1 MRRYACG
8 STFISAPYSLTGW
21 AGTSQFENLNT
32 MADQMVLKCVR
43 DHNRP
48 FNTQSVSDLLATK
61 GVKKAQAQRS
71 LDALAAAGKLRCKV
85 RAWLISDTFC
95 LRTVSC
101 TYHGEEAGE
110 KHVGTLRVAMELL
123 GMASGAPELACQRRC
138 CGAGVWKSE
147 TVLPPSRHQCPGQ
160 RGAPS
165 LLHQLGTC
173 KPGPCTVLQGHSS

>member
-32 MADQMVLKCVR
+32 MADQMVLQCVR

-85 RAWLISDTFC
+85 RAWFVSDTFC
-95 LRTVSC
+95 LRT
-101 TYHGEEAGE
+101 A
-110 KHVGTLRVAMELL
+110 KRKLRM
-123 GMASGAPELACQRRC
+123 
-138 CGAGVWKSE
+138 
-147 TVLPPSRHQCPGQ
+147 SRG
-160 RGAPS
+160 RGR
-165 LLHQLGTC
+165 
-173 KPGPCTVLQGHSS
+173 